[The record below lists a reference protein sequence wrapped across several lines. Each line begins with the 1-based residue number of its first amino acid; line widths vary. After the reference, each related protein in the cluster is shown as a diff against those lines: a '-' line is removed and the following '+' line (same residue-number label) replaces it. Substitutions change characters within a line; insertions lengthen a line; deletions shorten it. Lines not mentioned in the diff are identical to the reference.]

1 VARQTAITS
10 IAKAATLTTEG
21 KSGAYEGVVLLK
33 SIGRAPK
40 AVPTQM
46 DAYTVRSLK
55 RCEQAK
61 GPGYAERIWSRV
73 PNGIVVRNGILRLSD

>member
-1 VARQTAITS
+1 
-10 IAKAATLTTEG
+10 
-21 KSGAYEGVVLLK
+21 
-33 SIGRAPK
+33 
-40 AVPTQM
+40 
-46 DAYTVRSLK
+46 VRSLK